1 MAKEKIKKRQ
11 KKALLNCGKVVG
23 LQPETAY
30 AVQGRSALGLSS
42 LEVLEHRI

>member
-23 LQPETAY
+23 LQPETAH
-30 AVQGRSALGLSS
+30 AVEWGAVERLSS